1 MQIRVLLLFLAVT
14 LMAPAQT
21 RTMSVEKL
29 VTFLRSS
36 IKLKMEDKTLADY
49 VKKIRLTDHL
59 DDVTIENL
67 QGEGLGPKTVQALK
81 DLGTA
86 SASLP
91 APPPAAPPPPKAP
104 PIPPPS
110 AAEQKRVLAAAT
122 EY

>member
-1 MQIRVLLLFLAVT
+1 MGIRILLLFLAASF
-14 LMAPAQT
+14 LAPAQT

-29 VTFLRSS
+29 VIFLRSS
-36 IKLKMEDKTLADY
+36 IKLKMEDRTLAYY
-49 VKKIRLTDHL
+49 VKKIKLTDHL

-91 APPPAAPPPPKAP
+91 APPPPAPPPPKP
-104 PIPPPS
+104 VFPPPS
-110 AAEQKRVLAAAT
+110 DEEQKRVLDSAT
-122 EY
+122 EYS